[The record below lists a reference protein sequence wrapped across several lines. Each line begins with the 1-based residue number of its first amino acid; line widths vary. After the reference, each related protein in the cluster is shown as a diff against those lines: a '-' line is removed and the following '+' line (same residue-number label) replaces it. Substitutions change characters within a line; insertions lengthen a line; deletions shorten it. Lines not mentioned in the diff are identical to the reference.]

1 MSGKRVLG
9 RVVLGVFLVFLFL
22 SIQYLGD
29 NPYFT
34 WYFRS
39 LYLIESARVESRLL
53 ASGEMEVHETIRYR
67 MRKPFRGV
75 FREIPPARYEVMEG
89 VKLWTEDLQTQDVEL
104 TPLPRGGFSARVWLV
119 PRGSTYHLDPRKNP
133 WVTLHVTYRVKG
145 VVENGRGVAQLF
157 RQLWGEWD
165 APARLVEGVFD
176 LPPQITVK
184 KLYTHPRM
192 SWERMGNHFLIRAWN
207 LPPQS
212 IAEVRLVTDPLPTMP
227 YAVSNPT
234 LTLQEVEEAESGYRS
249 EIRNLIT
256 PWMVLLLIFLLL
268 LLLIFL
274 LLGREVPVE
283 YQRSYE
289 QEPPYADSPDLV
301 NAVVRHLTSRVG
313 EEGVAAAL
321 LDLYHRGYID
331 FAEGKDGSI
340 ILKEGKS
347 LKDLPPSQERL
358 LELLQKFA
366 TGGVFRFDTLR
377 ERLEGSVADARS
389 FNVAFEAY
397 QKEIFRELQ
406 KRRYLQS
413 TGNILAKVLAFLMM
427 LLSTVVVESTL
438 RPVTAHLLPFLTL
451 LSGVFFFGGG
461 MVLAT
466 RKDVFG
472 RWSKEGR
479 IYSLR
484 WQSFARFLSDYSLL
498 AERPPQSVAVWEKY
512 LVYATAL
519 GIAREVMKNLEKLVP
534 REVFERESPHPY
546 FYHPGIY
553 LMGGNFYSL
562 HTAATSTIAQS
573 QASSRSGGFR
583 GGGFSGGAGGF
594 GGGSGGGR
602 GGAF

>member
-1 MSGKRVLG
+1 
-9 RVVLGVFLVFLFL
+9 
-22 SIQYLGD
+22 
-29 NPYFT
+29 
-34 WYFRS
+34 
-39 LYLIESARVESRLL
+39 
-53 ASGEMEVHETIRYR
+53 MERI
-67 MRKPFRGV
+67 
-75 FREIPPARYEVMEG
+75 
-89 VKLWTEDLQTQDVEL
+89 D
-104 TPLPRGGFSARVWLV
+104 
-119 PRGSTYHLDPRKNP
+119 
-133 WVTLHVTYRVKG
+133 
-145 VVENGRGVAQLF
+145 
-157 RQLWGEWD
+157 
-165 APARLVEGVFD
+165 
-176 LPPQITVK
+176 
-184 KLYTHPRM
+184 THPRM
-192 SWERMGNHFLIRAWN
+192 SWERVGNRFLIRAWN

-212 IAEVRLVTDPLPTMP
+212 IAEVRFVTDPLPAMP
-227 YAVSNPT
+227 YAASNPT
-234 LTLQEVEEAESGYRS
+234 LTLQEVEEVEAGYRN
-249 EIRNLIT
+249 EIQNLIT
-256 PWMVLLLIFLLL
+256 PWMVLLLIFLFLFF
-268 LLLIFL
+268 LIFL
-274 LLGREVPVE
+274 FLGRETPVD
-283 YQRSYE
+283 YQRFYE
-289 QEPPYADSPDLV
+289 QEPPYTDPPDFV
-301 NAVVRHLTSRVG
+301 NAVVRHLTSEVG

-331 FAEGKDGSI
+331 FAEGKDSTI
-340 ILKEGKS
+340 ILKEGKP
-347 LKDLPPSQERL
+347 LEDLPPSEKRL

-366 TGGVFRFDTLR
+366 TGGVFRFDTLK

-406 KRRYLQS
+406 KRRYLRS

-461 MVLAT
+461 AVLAT

-479 IYSLR
+479 VYSLR

-498 AERPPQSVAVWEKY
+498 AEHPPQSVVVWEKY

-519 GIAREVMKNLEKLVP
+519 GIARKVMKNLEKLVP

-553 LMGGNFYSL
+553 LMGGNFYGL
-562 HTAATSTIAQS
+562 RTVAASTITRS
-573 QASSRSGGFR
+573 QARSHSGGFR
-583 GGGFSGGAGGF
+583 GGRFSGGAGGF